1 MSFDL
6 AQVNVSRL
14 LAPLESPQLAPY
26 MAALDE
32 DNAAGDAAP
41 RFQWR
46 LQTEG
51 GNATAVK
58 AFGWD
63 VAGSHGVIVN
73 LTTWQ
78 SVEALAGFVFSGR
91 HLEIMRQR
99 RRWFHQAAEAT
110 TAMWWVPRGH
120 RPTTDEAEDRVR
132 QLRDTGLPPTASRSA
147 SRFRPQGRQPR
158 TCTPAGCWGGDRAA
172 PRRDLACEAVKM
184 AVSARGGAGQI
195 RGVVLHT
202 DRGSTYTASDFI
214 PARPAARNHPV
225 DGPVGSCFDNAAAE
239 AFFSSLE

>member
-1 MSFDL
+1 VSFDL

-14 LAPLESPQLAPY
+14 LAPLESPQLAPF

-32 DNAAGDAAP
+32 INAAGDVAP
-41 RFQWR
+41 GFLWR
-46 LQTEG
+46 LQTED

-99 RRWFHQAAEAT
+99 RQWFHQAAEAT
-110 TAMWWVPRGH
+110 TALWWVPSGH
-120 RPTTDEAEDRVR
+120 RPSTRRGRGPGAAAAPIRALRR
-132 QLRDTGLPPTASRSA
+132 QLHV
-147 SRFRPQGRQPR
+147 PQAVPGPR
-158 TCTPAGCWGGDRAA
+158 ADSHARA
-172 PRRDLACEAVKM
+172 
-184 AVSARGGAGQI
+184 
-195 RGVVLHT
+195 H
-202 DRGSTYTASDFI
+202 
-214 PARPAARNHPV
+214 
-225 DGPVGSCFDNAAAE
+225 
-239 AFFSSLE
+239 